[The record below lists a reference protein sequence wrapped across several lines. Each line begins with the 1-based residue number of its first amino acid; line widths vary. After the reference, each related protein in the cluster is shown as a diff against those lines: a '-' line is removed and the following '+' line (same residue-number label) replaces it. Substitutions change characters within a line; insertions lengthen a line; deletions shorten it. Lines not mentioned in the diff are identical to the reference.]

1 MKYNIVTIERE
12 YASGGREIGYRTAEK
27 LGIPYYGKEI
37 LEMAAKKKGVSPEY
51 LEELEETPTNSFFY
65 SVYMLSKNL
74 IGDTPSLPENDALRL
89 AEAEIINDLA
99 AEGSCVIIGRCACHA
114 LRRRKDVL
122 NVFIHSSWEARVK
135 RAVETYGVDAAN
147 AEVVLKKFDKRRA
160 CYYNANTGKK
170 WSDPE
175 GYHMILDSDRLGIG
189 KCVDIL
195 EKAVE

>member
-1 MKYNIVTIERE
+1 MPAAVGKSATGQQKSWGFLTTGKKYWRW
-12 YASGGREIGYRTAEK
+12 
-27 LGIPYYGKEI
+27 
-37 LEMAAKKKGVSPEY
+37 
-51 LEELEETPTNSFFY
+51 
-65 SVYMLSKNL
+65 
-74 IGDTPSLPENDALRL
+74 LRK
-89 AEAEIINDLA
+89 
-99 AEGSCVIIGRCACHA
+99 
-114 LRRRKDVL
+114 RKAVL

-170 WSDPE
+170 WSAPE
-175 GYHMILDSDRLGIG
+175 GYHMILDSGRLGIG